1 MIFVRRFFCNSR
13 RFYNNK
19 KYMRYYSDKNMIPN
33 TNLSVNTDY
42 TSMDLERYKI
52 HELNNEIDIM
62 KKNIKKLE
70 FSIDDLNNKCN
81 NNTEL
86 IIGGGR
92 FSLILFIISTINV
105 YILVHA
111 K

>member
-1 MIFVRRFFCNSR
+1 
-13 RFYNNK
+13 
-19 KYMRYYSDKNMIPN
+19 MRYYSDKNMIPN

-86 IIGGGR
+86 IIRGGR
-92 FSLILFIISTINV
+92 FSLILFIISTMNV